1 MVDLNFLSKKE
12 EKILCMHVSDD
23 DSRKILEKEAWRVR
37 AGRREGAVGF
47 VWCGW

>member
-12 EKILCMHVSDD
+12 EKILCMHVSD